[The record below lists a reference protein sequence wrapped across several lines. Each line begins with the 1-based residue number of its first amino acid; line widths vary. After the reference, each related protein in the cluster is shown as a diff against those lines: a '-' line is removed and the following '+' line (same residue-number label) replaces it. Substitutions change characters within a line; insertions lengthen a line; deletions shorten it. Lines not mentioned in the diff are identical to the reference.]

1 MRITLA
7 LLGDSIAF
15 GQGAAST
22 GDTIGARVA
31 RALSD
36 DDVITELHVL
46 AVPRARSDQLGI
58 QAAQALSESAQV
70 AVIIVGANDLTHF
83 VPPEQAAAHLG
94 AAVRRLVGAGVQVVV
109 APAPDL
115 SVVPWIPPQFQLLV
129 ASASKALREAQT
141 TQTLAAGAHVA
152 NLDVASTRF
161 RAEPALFS
169 ADRFHPSSAGYAVI
183 ADALLPEIRAAIERL
198 RMQ

>member
-15 GQGAAST
+15 GQGASSDD
-22 GDTIGARVA
+22 DTIGARIV
-31 RALSD
+31 RALSAD
-36 DDVITELHVL
+36 QVSAEVRVF
-46 AVPRARSDQLGI
+46 AVPRARSDQLGT
-58 QAAQALSESAQV
+58 QTAQALSEPPQV
-70 AVIIVGANDLTHF
+70 AVILVGANDLTHF

-94 AAVRRLVGAGVQVVV
+94 TAVRRLLGAGVQVVV

-115 SVVPWIPPQFQLLV
+115 SVVPWIPPQFQVLV

-141 TQTLAAGAHVA
+141 LQTLAAGAQVA
-152 NLDVASTRF
+152 NLDVASARF
-161 RAEPALFS
+161 RADPALFS

-183 ADALLPEIRAAIERL
+183 TDALLPDIRAAIKCL
-198 RMQ
+198 RAD